1 MSATRMPSAGNSIL
15 VLAVAVL
22 AAWTQSAPA
31 HIEEAESCAHAP
43 PPRPGLVPPESYQVS
58 LHWRVLSHDLGWAS
72 FPWAGQTRR
81 QTLDAWAARVGCP
94 SSLPLSVLES
104 LLFVETAL
112 VQNWGKCQGAPP
124 LDAFARWPNG
134 ISTGHEHSG
143 TPPLHNEA
151 WPPLA
156 LNLALSGDELA
167 QSALLPFLSQRA
179 LSTRH
184 FELWSQI
191 PGGGGGAGGPSD
203 DDKERLP
210 LVGAWLLEATRRRW
224 CGKREMRPFTL
235 SDS

>member
-1 MSATRMPSAGNSIL
+1 MPSAGNSIL

-58 LHWRVLSHDLGWAS
+58 LHWRALSHDLGWAS

-112 VQNWGKCQGAPP
+112 VQNWGKCQP
-124 LDAFARWPNG
+124 
-134 ISTGHEHSG
+134 HS
-143 TPPLHNEA
+143 
-151 WPPLA
+151 
-156 LNLALSGDELA
+156 
-167 QSALLPFLSQRA
+167 
-179 LSTRH
+179 
-184 FELWSQI
+184 
-191 PGGGGGAGGPSD
+191 
-203 DDKERLP
+203 
-210 LVGAWLLEATRRRW
+210 
-224 CGKREMRPFTL
+224 
-235 SDS
+235 

>member
-31 HIEEAESCAHAP
+31 HI
-43 PPRPGLVPPESYQVS
+43 
-58 LHWRVLSHDLGWAS
+58 
-72 FPWAGQTRR
+72 
-81 QTLDAWAARVGCP
+81 
-94 SSLPLSVLES
+94 PLSVLES